1 MGMPA
6 TAVACSCGAR
16 QGNGA
21 VPPTPINRPSTSAP
35 WGTIDRARVFVGH
48 VLAIDTSG
56 GQPSRQ
62 NVRFVTEM
70 SWRGELP
77 DSLTLV
83 VGPDA
88 PCAYYAVG
96 RRYIVLANSSPGS
109 KTTAIAAP
117 CDDSWSFSGS
127 PLLAAL
133 GPPNWTAPPL
143 GKRSLDATA
152 IPLGTSLSRLLATAD
167 TLEFRA
173 WKDATMDRFE
183 IGDLVSPA
191 SGRGFVSID
200 LVPGLYQFRIRW
212 RDGTV
217 YESYVSLACGQQ
229 MSEKRCVTHRSFGL
243 R

>member
-6 TAVACSCGAR
+6 TALACSCGAR
-16 QGNGA
+16 QGYGE
-21 VPPTPINRPSTSAP
+21 VRSTPDNRASTSAP
-35 WGTIDRARVFVGH
+35 WGSTDRARVFVGH
-48 VLAIDTSG
+48 VLAIDTTP

-77 DSLTLV
+77 DVVTLA
-83 VGPDA
+83 VGADA

-96 RRYIVLANSSPGS
+96 RRYIVLADSSPVS
-109 KTTAIAAP
+109 KTTAVTGW
-117 CDDSWSFSGS
+117 CDYSWSLSGS

-143 GKRSLDATA
+143 GSRSLDATA
-152 IPLGTSLSRLLATAD
+152 IALGTPLSRLLTSPD

-173 WKDATMDRFE
+173 WKEVGMDRFE
-183 IGDLVSPA
+183 IGDLVLPA
-191 SGRGFVSID
+191 SGRGFISVD
-200 LVPGLYQFRIRW
+200 LTPGLYQFRVRW
-212 RDGTV
+212 RDGTT
-217 YESYVSLACGQQ
+217 YESYVLLACDQRI
-229 MSEKRCVTHRSFGL
+229 SENRCSTHRSSGL